1 MKLNKK
7 TMLGVFL
14 VIIAGV
20 FVVSSIVLGVKTNKR
35 MEVIFISKNVD
46 DSDFWSSLVA
56 GARMAAE
63 EYNIKLTVDAP
74 EQEENYTEQNELI
87 RKAIKQKP
95 DAIALAP
102 SDYAKSAE
110 AAQEITDHGIK
121 LVLIDSIVKGEP
133 ADAIVAT
140 DNYKAGMTMGKW
152 ITRECKE
159 VCQIGIIS
167 HVKGSSTAIEREK
180 GLRDGLG
187 SLEKDIAQVVYS
199 NSNYSQA
206 YDVTKTL
213 LLEHPEINVLAGLNE
228 YSTVGAA
235 RAIKDMGL
243 SHKVKIIGFDNSIEE
258 IELLESDIV
267 DGLVIQKSFDMGYL
281 GIQTVAKLVNGEQVN
296 SIDIDSG
303 SKLIL
308 KENIYTDEN
317 QKLLFPFQTTEK
329 SMK

>member
-152 ITRECKE
+152 VTRECKE

>member
-46 DSDFWSSLVA
+46 DSDFWSSLIA
-56 GARMAAE
+56 GAHMAAE
-63 EYNIKLTVDAP
+63 EYNIDLTVTAP

-329 SMK
+329 SAK

>member
-1 MKLNKK
+1 
-7 TMLGVFL
+7 MLGVFL

-152 ITRECKE
+152 VTRECKE

-243 SHKVKIIGFDNSIEE
+243 SYKVKIIGFDNSIEE

>member
-1 MKLNKK
+1 
-7 TMLGVFL
+7 MLGVFL

-152 ITRECKE
+152 VTRECKE

>member
-46 DSDFWSSLVA
+46 DSDFWSSLIA
-56 GARMAAE
+56 GAHMAAE
-63 EYNIKLTVDAP
+63 EYNIDLTVTAP

-102 SDYAKSAE
+102 SDYAKSGE

-296 SIDIDSG
+296 SINIDSG